1 MRAIEWKLARRA
13 RAIVAEC
20 NEAQR
25 RLWELR
31 QDPERYVFEPDGAPD
46 TYQIFLIRSSWPLV
60 HEPSAFARSLGLTV
74 R

>member
-25 RLWELR
+25 RLSELR
-31 QDPERYVFEPDGAPD
+31 ADPERYVFESNQAPD
-46 TYQIFLIRSSWPLV
+46 TYQMFLSRSAGSLV
-60 HEPSAFARSLGLTV
+60 HEPSAAARALGLSV

>member
-1 MRAIEWKLARRA
+1 MRTIEWKFARRA

-31 QDPERYVFEPDGAPD
+31 QDPERYVFEPDRAPE
-46 TYQIFLIRSSWPLV
+46 TYQIFLIRSAGPLV
-60 HEPSAFARSLGLTV
+60 HEPSALARALGLTV